1 MSKKHKRSRKA
12 KGARSTAKSGSEQS
26 RRKAKQARFTA
37 ESKKKQS
44 RSPVMAVVVVV
55 AVAIIGVGTIY
66 ALTRPESQP
75 PSAVSEAPVAGDIVP
90 SSDLPIGSS
99 TEEQTVSVTAATSG
113 HAPYP
118 GLVLTDGQARLPLS
132 TFDDGKAHYYTYMN
146 GDQPIEFFILWSNDG
161 VVRAAF
167 NACDSCF
174 SSRRGYLQDGDEM
187 VCQNCGLRFA
197 SDQINVVRGGCNPSP
212 LQRVVDGDTLVIQ
225 EEDLIDGAT
234 YF

>member
-1 MSKKHKRSRKA
+1 VIKQQTK
-12 KGARSTAKSGSEQS
+12 T
-26 RRKAKQARFTA
+26 RKAKQARFTTK
-37 ESKKKQS
+37 SKKKPS
-44 RSPVMAVVVVV
+44 RTPVIAVAAAV
-55 AVAIIGVGTIY
+55 AVIALGAGTLY
-66 ALTRPESQP
+66 ALARSESQP
-75 PSAVSEAPVAGDIVP
+75 VSAVSESPSVGDTVA
-90 SSDLPIGSS
+90 SSDLPEGSS
-99 TEEQTVSVTAATSG
+99 VGEQTASVTAATSG

-118 GLVLTDGQARLPLS
+118 ALAATDGEVRLLLS

-146 GDQPIEFFILWSNDG
+146 GEQPIEFFILESGDG

-174 SSRRGYLQDGDEM
+174 PSKRGYLQDSEEM

-212 LQRVVDGDTLVIQ
+212 LQRVVDGDMLVIQ
-225 EEDLIDGAT
+225 EEDIIAGAT